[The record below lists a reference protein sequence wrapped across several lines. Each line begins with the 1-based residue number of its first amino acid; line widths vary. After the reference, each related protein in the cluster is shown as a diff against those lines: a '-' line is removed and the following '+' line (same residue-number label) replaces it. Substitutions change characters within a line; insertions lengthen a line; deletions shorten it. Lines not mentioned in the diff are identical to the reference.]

1 MRKKE
6 KIILEKEDR
15 EGKDKRNLISS
26 ELR

>member
-6 KIILEKEDR
+6 KIVLEKGDR